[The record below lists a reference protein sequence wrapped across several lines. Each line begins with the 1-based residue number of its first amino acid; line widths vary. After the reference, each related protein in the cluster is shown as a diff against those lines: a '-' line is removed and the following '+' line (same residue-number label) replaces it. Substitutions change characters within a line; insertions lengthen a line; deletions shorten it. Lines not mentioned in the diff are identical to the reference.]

1 MQDRRRQETPMIE
14 NPSGDLAL
22 VLTGGGARA
31 AYQVG
36 VLKAIARRFPDLE
49 IQIITGVSAGAI
61 NAISLAANPGTFAE
75 ATAHLAEH
83 WSRLRTVDVIRSDS
97 SAVGSN
103 VFRWGW
109 KLVSGGSPIRP
120 DVRGF
125 CDTKPLEQFL
135 RGLLCGGAREVD
147 GLTEK
152 LAEGALKSVAVTTL
166 NYATGQT
173 VTWVM
178 GRGID
183 LWERPNR
190 RSAHARITVDHVM
203 ASAALPLIFPAVK
216 LGDSWHGD
224 GGIRLSAPLSPA
236 LHLGAKRI
244 LAMTTRYQPTFEE
257 ADRPDTLGYPPPVQI
272 IGNLMDAIFL
282 DVIDQDAMRLERL
295 NTLLRKLPEEQ
306 RDGMREIDLLVL
318 RPSVDLG
325 KLAGE
330 YETEIPSSLRWLLRG
345 LGSKETSGSD
355 FLSMLMFE
363 PDYLKRLL
371 EIGEADGETR
381 MGEIER
387 ILAPEATESARV
399 PEPAPFFASEAAS

>member
-1 MQDRRRQETPMIE
+1 MQDRRRQETPNIE
-14 NPSGDLAL
+14 NPRGDLAL

-61 NAISLAANPGTFAE
+61 NAISLAANPAPFAA
-75 ATAHLAEH
+75 ATEELAKH

-97 SAVGSN
+97 QAISGNA
-103 VFRWGW
+103 FKWGW
-109 KLVSGGSPIRP
+109 RLVSGSSPLRP
-120 DVRGF
+120 NVRGF
-125 CDTKPLEQFL
+125 CDTQPLEQFL
-135 RGLLCGGAREVD
+135 RGMLCGSGREID

-152 LAEGALKSVAVTTL
+152 LAEGTLKAVAVTTL
-166 NYATGQT
+166 NYATSQT
-173 VTWVM
+173 VTWIM

-183 LWERPNR
+183 VWERPNR
-190 RSAHARITVDHVM
+190 RSQHARITVDHIM

-216 LGDSWHGD
+216 LGDAWHGD

-257 ADRPDTLGYPPPVQI
+257 ADRPDTLGYPPPVQV

-295 NTLLRKLPEEQ
+295 NTLLRKLPDEE
-306 RDGMREIDLLVL
+306 REGMREIDLLVL
-318 RPSVDLG
+318 RPSIDLG
-325 KLAGE
+325 RLASE
-330 YETEIPSSLRWLLRG
+330 YETEIPGSLRWILRG

-363 PDYLKRLL
+363 PDYLTRLL
-371 EIGEADGETR
+371 EIGEADGEAR
-381 MGEIER
+381 MPEIEAL
-387 ILAPEATESARV
+387 LAPETSRMF
-399 PEPAPFFASEAAS
+399 EPEAAAG

>member
-1 MQDRRRQETPMIE
+1 MQDRRRQDTRNRE
-14 NPSGDLAL
+14 NPRGDLAL
-22 VLTGGGARA
+22 VMTGGGARA

-61 NAISLAANPGTFAE
+61 NAIALAANGASFST
-75 ATAHLAEH
+75 ATTELAAH
-83 WSRLRTVDVIRSDS
+83 WSRLRTSDVIRSDS
-97 SAVGSN
+97 PAIGSN

-109 KLVSGGSPIRP
+109 RLVSGGSPLRP

-125 CDTKPLEQFL
+125 CDTQPLEQFL
-135 RGLLCGGAREVD
+135 RGMLCGGGREID

-152 LAEGALKSVAVTTL
+152 LAAGALKAVAVTTL
-166 NYATGQT
+166 NYATNQT

-190 RSAHARITVDHVM
+190 RSAHARITIDHIM

-216 LGDSWHGD
+216 LGDHWHGD

-257 ADRPDTLGYPPPVQI
+257 ADQPDTLGYPPPVQV

-295 NTLLRKLPEEQ
+295 NTLLRKLPEEE
-306 RDGMREIDLLVL
+306 RDGMKEIDLLII

-330 YETEIPSSLRWLLRG
+330 YETEIPSSLRFLLRG

-363 PDYLKRLL
+363 PEYLCRLM
-371 EIGEADGETR
+371 EIGEADGEAR
-381 MGEIER
+381 MPEIEAL
-387 ILAPEATESARV
+387 LAVEEAPLFEPEV
-399 PEPAPFFASEAAS
+399 AAG